1 MEKYIFHYKSL
12 QMALIHSKDIQENL
26 IVLLGT
32 KKSACKAVTA
42 IVRNNKSLLGPKSV
56 IFFSGNEAAARFIGL
71 SL

>member
-1 MEKYIFHYKSL
+1 MYKSL
-12 QMALIHSKDIQENL
+12 QMAHIHSKDIQENR

-56 IFFSGNEAAARFIGL
+56 VFFSGNEAAARFIGL